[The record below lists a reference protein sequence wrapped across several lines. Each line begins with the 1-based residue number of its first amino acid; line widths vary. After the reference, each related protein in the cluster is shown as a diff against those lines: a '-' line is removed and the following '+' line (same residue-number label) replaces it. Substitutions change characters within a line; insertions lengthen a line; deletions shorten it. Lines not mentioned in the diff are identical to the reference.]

1 MPWIGPVIGAVAGGI
16 MNSGSD
22 SSTMQNSVPP
32 EFSGLAGQVANRGM
46 EIGNMPFNPYPYS
59 QVADFN
65 PYQFQGFD
73 MGANQAMNSQLP
85 GQAGG
90 LLGQTLGGDFLNNN
104 PYLNQAI
111 DRTLGDVTNQF
122 NTTVAPSMAATAQ
135 KSGSF
140 GNTGYAEMEQNQRN
154 QLADR
159 LGGISGN
166 MRMGAYE
173 AERGRQMGALQ
184 MSPQINS
191 LQYQPAEY
199 LQGIGSTMQQ
209 QGQNELNSWYN
220 QFQQAQECP
229 FKTFDAMMAPF
240 GRNIGS
246 QTTSTGPAGNPV
258 AGMMGGAMMGNK
270 FQGMFGGGGGSNN
283 TGFGTNNPSYNA
295 MDFSSIWGGN

>member
-1 MPWIGPVIGAVAGGI
+1 MPWIGPVVGAVGGMI

-22 SSTMQNSVPP
+22 SSTVQNSVPP
-32 EFSGLAGQVANRGM
+32 EFSGLASQVAQRGA
-46 EIGNMPFNPYPYS
+46 EFGNMPFNPYPYA
-59 QVADFN
+59 QVANFN

-73 MGANQAMNSQLP
+73 MGANQAMSGQLP

-90 LLGQTLGGDFLNNN
+90 LLGQTLNGDFLNNN
-104 PYLNQAI
+104 PYLNKAI
-111 DRTLGDVTNQF
+111 DQTLGDVTNQF
-122 NTTVAPSMAATAQ
+122 NTTVAPSMAATAM

-140 GNTGYAEMEQNQRN
+140 GNTGYQEMEQNQRN

-184 MSPQINS
+184 MSPNINS

-220 QFQQAQECP
+220 QFQQAQEWP

-246 QTTSTGPAGNPV
+246 QTTQTGPAGNPV
-258 AGMMGGAMMGNK
+258 AGLMGGAMMGNK
-270 FQGMFGGGGGSNN
+270 FKGMFGGSGGGASN
-283 TGFGTNNPSYNA
+283 TGWGTNDPSYSA
-295 MDFSSIWGGN
+295 MNGNIWE

>member
-1 MPWIGPVIGAVAGGI
+1 MSWAAVAGAGI
-16 MNSGSD
+16 GLIGSQMQGD
-22 SSTMQNSVPP
+22 SSSVQNSVPP
-32 EFSGLAGQVANRGM
+32 EFSGLASQGAQRGS

-65 PYQFQGFD
+65 PYQFMGMD
-73 MGANQAMNSQLP
+73 MGANQAMNGQLP
-85 GQAGG
+85 GQAQD
-90 LLGQTLGGDFLNNN
+90 LMGQTLGGGFLNNN

-111 DRTLGDVTNQF
+111 DQTLGDVTNQF
-122 NTTVAPSMAATAQ
+122 NTTVAPTMAAQ
-135 KSGSF
+135 SMKSGSF
-140 GNTGYAEMEQNQRN
+140 GNTGFQEMEQNSRN

-159 LGGISGN
+159 LGGISNN

-184 MSPQINS
+184 MSPNINMMG
-191 LQYQPAEY
+191 YQPAEY

-220 QFQQAQECP
+220 QFQQAQEWP

-246 QTTSTGPAGNPV
+246 QTTQTGPAGNP
-258 AGMMGGAMMGNK
+258 ASGMMGGAMMGNK
-270 FQGMFGGGGGSNN
+270 FQGMFGGTSQPNS
-283 TGFGTNNPSYNA
+283 GFGMNNPSYNA
-295 MDFSSIWGGN
+295 MDWGTGQGYW

>member
-1 MPWIGPVIGAVAGGI
+1 MPWGAIIGAVAGGI

-22 SSTMQNSVPP
+22 SSTVQNSVPP
-32 EFSGLAGQVANRGM
+32 EFSGLAGQTAQRAG

-59 QVADFN
+59 RVADLN
-65 PYQFQGFD
+65 PYQFMGMD
-73 MGANQAMNSQLP
+73 MGANQAMNGQLP
-85 GQAGG
+85 GQAQD
-90 LLGQTLGGDFLNNN
+90 LMGQTLGGGFLNNN

-122 NTTVAPSMAATAQ
+122 NTTVAPSMAATAM

-140 GNTGYAEMEQNQRN
+140 GNTGYQEMEQNQRN

-159 LGGISGN
+159 LGGISGG

-184 MSPQINS
+184 MSPNINMMG
-191 LQYQPAEY
+191 YQPAEY
-199 LQGIGSTMQQ
+199 LQGIGATMQQ
-209 QGQNELNSWYN
+209 QGQNELNSWFN
-220 QFQQAQECP
+220 QFQEAQNWP

-240 GRNIGS
+240 GRQIGGT
-246 QTTSTGPAGNPV
+246 QTATGPAGNPA

-270 FQGMFGGGGGSNN
+270 FQGMFGGGSQQPAFNG
-283 TGFGTNNPSYNA
+283 GFGTGAGY
-295 MDFSSIWGGN
+295 GNLDYGSFF

>member
-1 MPWIGPVIGAVAGGI
+1 MSWFSVAGAAVGVL
-16 MNSGSD
+16 GSMGND
-22 SSTMQNSVPP
+22 SQTVQNTVPP
-32 EFSGLAGQVANRGM
+32 EFSGLASQVAQRGG

-65 PYQFQGFD
+65 PYQYMGFD
-73 MGANQAMNSQLP
+73 MGANQAMNGQLP
-85 GQAGG
+85 GQAQD
-90 LLGQTLGGDFLNNN
+90 LMGQTLDGGFLNNN

-111 DRTLGDVTNQF
+111 DQTLGDVTNQF
-122 NTTVAPSMAATAQ
+122 NTTVAPTMAAQAM

-140 GNTGYAEMEQNQRN
+140 GNTGFQEMEQNSRN

-159 LGGISGN
+159 LGGISNN

-184 MSPQINS
+184 MSPNINMMG
-191 LQYQPAEY
+191 YQPAEY

-220 QFQQAQECP
+220 QFQQAQEWP

-246 QTTSTGPAGNPV
+246 QTTQTGPAGNPV
-258 AGMMGGAMMGNK
+258 SGMMGGAMMGNR
-270 FQGMFGGGGGSNN
+270 FRGMFGGAAQPN
-283 TGFGTNNPSYNA
+283 TGWGTNDPSYSA
-295 MDFSSIWGGN
+295 MNGNIWE

>member
-1 MPWIGPVIGAVAGGI
+1 MSWAAVAGAGI
-16 MNSGSD
+16 GLVGNMMSDD
-22 SSTMQNSVPP
+22 SSSVQNSVPP
-32 EFSGLAGQVANRGM
+32 EFSGLASNVAQRGQ
-46 EIGNMPFNPYPYS
+46 EIGNMPFSPYPYA
-59 QVADFN
+59 QVANFN
-65 PYQFQGFD
+65 PYQFQSFD
-73 MGANQAMNSQLP
+73 MGAGQAMNGQLP

-111 DRTLGDVTNQF
+111 DQTLGDVTNQF
-122 NTTVAPSMAATAQ
+122 NTTVAPSMAATAM

-140 GNTGYAEMEQNQRN
+140 GNTGYQEMEQNQRN

-159 LGGISGN
+159 LGGISNN

-220 QFQQAQECP
+220 QFQQAQEWP

-246 QTTSTGPAGNPV
+246 QQTQTGPAGNPV
-258 AGMMGGAMMGNK
+258 AGLMGGAMMGNK
-270 FQGMFGGGGGSNN
+270 FQGMFGGNSQQPAFNG
-283 TGFGTNNPSYNA
+283 GFGTGAGY
-295 MDFSSIWGGN
+295 GNLDYGSFF

>member
-1 MPWIGPVIGAVAGGI
+1 MSWAAVAGAAVGGV
-16 MNSGSD
+16 MSNMGGSD
-22 SSTMQNSVPP
+22 SQTVQNSVPP
-32 EFSGLAGQVANRGM
+32 EFSGLASQVAQRGS

-65 PYQFQGFD
+65 PYQFMGFD
-73 MGANQAMNSQLP
+73 MGANQAMNGQLP
-85 GQAGG
+85 GQAQD
-90 LLGQTLGGDFLNNN
+90 LMGQTLGGGFLNNN

-111 DRTLGDVTNQF
+111 DQTLGDVTNQF
-122 NTTVAPSMAATAQ
+122 NTTVAPTMAAQAM

-140 GNTGYAEMEQNQRN
+140 GNTGFQEMEQNSRN

-159 LGGISGN
+159 LGGISNN

-173 AERGRQMGALQ
+173 AERGRQMGAMQ
-184 MSPQINS
+184 MAPNINMMG
-191 LQYQPAEY
+191 YQPAEY

-220 QFQQAQECP
+220 QFQQAQEWP

-246 QTTSTGPAGNPV
+246 QTTQTGPAGNPV
-258 AGMMGGAMMGNK
+258 SGMMGGAMMGNK
-270 FQGMFGGGGGSNN
+270 FQGMFGGTSQPNS
-283 TGFGTNNPSYNA
+283 GFGMNNPSYNA
-295 MDFSSIWGGN
+295 MDWGTSQGYW

>member
-1 MPWIGPVIGAVAGGI
+1 MSWAAVAGAGI
-16 MNSGSD
+16 GLVGNMMSDD
-22 SSTMQNSVPP
+22 SSSVQNSVPP
-32 EFSGLAGQVANRGM
+32 EFSGLAGQVAQRGG

-65 PYQFQGFD
+65 PYQYMGFD
-73 MGANQAMNSQLP
+73 MGANQAMNGQLP
-85 GQAGG
+85 GQAQD
-90 LLGQTLGGDFLNNN
+90 LMGQTLGGGFLNNN

-111 DRTLGDVTNQF
+111 DQTLGDVTNQF
-122 NTTVAPSMAATAQ
+122 NTTVAPTMAAQAM

-140 GNTGYAEMEQNQRN
+140 GNTGFQEMEQNSRN

-159 LGGISGN
+159 LGGISNN

-173 AERGRQMGALQ
+173 AERGRQMGAMQ
-184 MSPQINS
+184 MAPNINMMG
-191 LQYQPAEY
+191 YQPAEY

-220 QFQQAQECP
+220 QFQQAQEWP

-246 QTTSTGPAGNPV
+246 QTTQTGPAGNPV
-258 AGMMGGAMMGNK
+258 SGMMGGAMMGNK
-270 FQGMFGGGGGSNN
+270 FQGMFGGTSQPNS
-283 TGFGTNNPSYNA
+283 GFGMNNPSYNA
-295 MDFSSIWGGN
+295 MDWGTSQGYW

>member
-1 MPWIGPVIGAVAGGI
+1 MSWAAVAGSVVGGV
-16 MNSGSD
+16 MSNMGSD
-22 SSTMQNSVPP
+22 SSSVQNSVPP
-32 EFSGLAGQVANRGM
+32 EFSGLAGQVAQRGG

-65 PYQFQGFD
+65 PYQYMGFD
-73 MGANQAMNSQLP
+73 MGANQAMNGQLP
-85 GQAGG
+85 GQAQD
-90 LLGQTLGGDFLNNN
+90 LMGQTLGGGFLNNN

-111 DRTLGDVTNQF
+111 DQTLGDVTNQF
-122 NTTVAPSMAATAQ
+122 NTTVAPSMAATAM

-140 GNTGYAEMEQNQRN
+140 GNTGFQEMEQNQRN

-159 LGGISGN
+159 LGGISNN

-173 AERGRQMGALQ
+173 AERGRQMGAMQ
-184 MSPQINS
+184 MAPNINMMG
-191 LQYQPAEY
+191 YQPAEY

-220 QFQQAQECP
+220 QFQQAQEWP

-246 QTTSTGPAGNPV
+246 QTTQTGPAGNPV
-258 AGMMGGAMMGNK
+258 SGMMGGAMMGNK
-270 FQGMFGGGGGSNN
+270 FQGMFGGTSQPNS
-283 TGFGTNNPSYNA
+283 GFGMNNPSYNA
-295 MDFSSIWGGN
+295 MDWGTSQGYW